1 MYQPEHFREERLE
14 VQHALIR
21 AHPLGLLIS
30 HGADGLSA
38 NPVPFLLHEADAT
51 APLGTLRAHVARAN
65 PQWRDFLAGGPGGAS
80 GDGTVAAGAGGDA
93 LVVFQGADTY
103 VTPSWYATKR
113 ETGKVVPTWNYA
125 VVQVRGRPRVVE
137 DDAWL
142 ARQIE
147 ALTAV
152 HEGGR
157 PAPWAVSDAP
167 ARYVEMQRRGIVGL
181 EIAITR
187 IDGKWKVSQNRTEA
201 DRRGVADGLAA
212 AGEAGAA
219 MAALVATYGGLD
231 RG

>member
-30 HGADGLSA
+30 HGPDGLSA
-38 NPVPFLLHEADAT
+38 NPVPFLLNDADEA

-65 PQWRDFLAGGPGGAS
+65 PQWRDFVDGAAGGE
-80 GDGTVAAGAGGDA
+80 A
-93 LVVFQGADTY
+93 LIVFQGADTY

-125 VVQVRGRPRVVE
+125 IVQVRGRPRAVE

-142 ARQIE
+142 TRQIE

-157 PAPWAVSDAP
+157 PVPWAVSDAP

-181 EIAITR
+181 EIPIDR
-187 IDGKWKVSQNRTEA
+187 IDGKWKVSQNRPEA
-201 DRRGVADGLAA
+201 DRRGVAEGLAA
-212 AGEAGAA
+212 DGGAGAA
-219 MAALVATYGGLD
+219 MAGLVAAYGGLD